1 MTTERGA
8 LGLGMESKAQTRAR
22 SALAAGQ
29 TATSAAGVAAADQEQ
44 GRSRRRPR
52 SVVDPGY
59 RYEFIE
65 ADDEAAEVASAAP
78 DRYRPSGSGGSIQ
91 GFAGTLPKPDVRASG
106 LITLAGNESGD
117 GARIPMLPES
127 WGGP

>member
-1 MTTERGA
+1 
-8 LGLGMESKAQTRAR
+8 MESKAQTRAR

>member
-1 MTTERGA
+1 
-8 LGLGMESKAQTRAR
+8 
-22 SALAAGQ
+22 
-29 TATSAAGVAAADQEQ
+29 VAVAEQEQ
-44 GRSRRRPR
+44 RRSRRRPR

-65 ADDEAAEVASAAP
+65 ADDDALAVASGSP
-78 DRYRPSGSGGSIQ
+78 DRYRPSDSGASIQ
-91 GFAGTLPKPDVRASG
+91 GFTGTLPKPDVRAAG

-127 WGGP
+127 WDGP